1 MKKKFTVY
9 LTESRPPFATD
20 VALTLYAESKKDA
33 EKKAQEWFL
42 KEYYAFAAEPGSVDH
57 DEVEEET
64 RLVTID
70 KNGRQRD
77 RRRLGR

>member
-33 EKKAQEWFL
+33 ERKAQEWFL
-42 KEYYAFAAEPGSVDH
+42 KEYYVFVAELGPVDH
-57 DEVEEET
+57 EEVSEET

-70 KNGRQRD
+70 KNGHQRT
-77 RRRLGR
+77 RRRLGQ

>member
-9 LTESRPPFATD
+9 ITKSYPPFEEE

-42 KEYYAFAAEPGSVDH
+42 KNYYTFSAEVGPVDA
-57 DEVEEET
+57 EEISEET

-70 KNGRQRD
+70 KNGNQRN
-77 RRRLGR
+77 RHRAGQ